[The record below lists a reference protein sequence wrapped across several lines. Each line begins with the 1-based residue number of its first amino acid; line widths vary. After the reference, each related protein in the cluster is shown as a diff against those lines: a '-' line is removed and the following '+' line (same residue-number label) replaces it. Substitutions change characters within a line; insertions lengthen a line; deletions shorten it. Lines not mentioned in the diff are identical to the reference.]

1 MNSTQTYLDQY
12 YLDQIEF
19 ADRCELLPQELAQ
32 LVAVQLIPAPSYV
45 VNEPDHCDSVVFGKL
60 SDPGWTSGLL
70 RSAYFHPA
78 AAHWTRYAATALRQH
93 GEELAKTMVKA
104 RFAQEFTQALA
115 IENANTYRLPDC
127 FDEAGCINTD
137 GMQARVQTNW
147 QHFVHGVFSLCVA
160 KPDTIANIVH
170 KEIVQEKLT
179 ALSDNGKRLQYDLEE
194 REHLLALIEEYA
206 AIAMPFS
213 PLEFA
218 KSSRKRLVDDLR
230 ARLIVS
236 SPVFSF
242 SGA

>member
-1 MNSTQTYLDQY
+1 M
-12 YLDQIEF
+12 
-19 ADRCELLPQELAQ
+19 
-32 LVAVQLIPAPSYV
+32 
-45 VNEPDHCDSVVFGKL
+45 
-60 SDPGWTSGLL
+60 
-70 RSAYFHPA
+70 
-78 AAHWTRYAATALRQH
+78 
-93 GEELAKTMVKA
+93 
-104 RFAQEFTQALA
+104 
-115 IENANTYRLPDC
+115 PDC
-127 FDEAGCINTD
+127 FDEAGSINSD
-137 GMQARVQTNW
+137 GIQARVQINW

-179 ALSDNGKRLQYDLEE
+179 ALSENGKRFQYDLEE

-230 ARLIVS
+230 ASLLAS
-236 SPVFSF
+236 SPVVPF